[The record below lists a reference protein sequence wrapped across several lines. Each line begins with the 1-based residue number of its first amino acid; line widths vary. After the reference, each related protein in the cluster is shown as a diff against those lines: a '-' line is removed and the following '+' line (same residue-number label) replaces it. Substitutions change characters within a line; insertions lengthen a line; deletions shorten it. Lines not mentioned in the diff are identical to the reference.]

1 MSQEN
6 VVHEVRAGLDLR
18 RCSTRGIQEA
28 EGGAMDERQ
37 TRDHV
42 QQHANAV
49 ARGDLDAAVADFCE
63 ELRPQAPQTAQ
74 DLLPL
79 PCTGAEVLSVE
90 IGDSEAVAMIR
101 YSGDTGRRLSAHA
114 GRTKPAAR

>member
-1 MSQEN
+1 
-6 VVHEVRAGLDLR
+6 
-18 RCSTRGIQEA
+18 
-28 EGGAMDERQ
+28 MDERQ

-42 QQHANAV
+42 QQHADAV

-79 PCTGAEVLSVE
+79 PCTGVEVLSVE

-101 YSGDTGRRLSAHA
+101 YSGDTGEATLRSRWQDEA
-114 GRTKPAAR
+114 GRPVIVHVEPAS

>member
-1 MSQEN
+1 M
-6 VVHEVRAGLDLR
+6 LD
-18 RCSTRGIQEA
+18 TRNSGA

-42 QQHANAV
+42 QQHADAV

-101 YSGDTGRRLSAHA
+101 YSGDTGEATLRSRWQDEA
-114 GRTKPAAR
+114 GRPVIVHVEPAS